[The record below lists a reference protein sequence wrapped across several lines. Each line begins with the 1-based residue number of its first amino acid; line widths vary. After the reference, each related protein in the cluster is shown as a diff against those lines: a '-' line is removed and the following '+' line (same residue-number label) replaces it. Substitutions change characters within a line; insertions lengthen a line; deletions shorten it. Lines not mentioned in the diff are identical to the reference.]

1 MVNPFFPFCI
11 NVRKVPY
18 SYTSFGSSITER
30 IPNTLDEPLHF
41 SSYLHPIV
49 RKNWIKQVM
58 RKFIIENL

>member
-30 IPNTLDEPLHF
+30 TPNTLEEPLNF
-41 SSYLHPIV
+41 SSHLYPTFWRI
-49 RKNWIKQVM
+49 WIEQM
-58 RKFIIENL
+58 MCKFIIENL